1 VPLLGWQATALHLM
15 RDPVLHL
22 SRLRQRYGDVVA
34 LGREV
39 GSPVCV
45 FGPEYN
51 HQVLTDTGLFYCL
64 DVTDSTAPLR
74 MPRNTAASRLLTG
87 LTGMN
92 GVRHKQHR
100 RLLLPA
106 FHRERVELLADTIA
120 ACAERHVER
129 WHVGQQIDLRQE
141 MVELS
146 LSVAIEGLL
155 GLDAV
160 DQGQQVRHLLSL
172 WSKYGLSPRVML
184 FPWNLPGLPYRRF
197 VDHADRLEAALLAVI
212 ESKKAQ
218 GLAGSDALTM
228 LLQARD
234 EDDQPLSGDVLLGHL
249 TTLFTA
255 GHETTASALTWILF
269 LLSQH
274 PHILSALREE
284 IDAGGSGTTS
294 VLEQTRRRPLLTNVI
309 QEGLRMFPPGMW
321 LVRTCTAPCTFGP
334 YSLPAGT
341 HIVISPAVTHYQAD
355 IYERPHAFL
364 PRRWET
370 ISPSPYQYLP
380 FGNGPRRC
388 LGATFAMMEMQ
399 IVLPLILQR
408 FHPVVPPN
416 TRVDRGGSVLSLP
429 RGGLPVVLQSPEQ
442 AQRLPAPRLRGNIHD
457 LVELPEEGSAV

>member
-1 VPLLGWQATALHLM
+1 MQDPLLHL
-15 RDPVLHL
+15 L
-22 SRLRQRYGDVVA
+22 RLRQRYGDIVS

-51 HQVLTDTGLFYCL
+51 RQVLTDTGLFYCL

-74 MPRNTAASRLLTG
+74 MPRNTAAARLLTG

-92 GVRHKQHR
+92 GARHKQHR

-129 WHVGQQIDLRQE
+129 WRVGQQIDVRRE

-146 LSVAIEGLL
+146 LAVASEGLL
-155 GLDAV
+155 GLDPS
-160 DQGQQVRHLLSL
+160 DQEQQVRQLLAL
-172 WSKYGLSPRVML
+172 WSKYGLSPLVML
-184 FPWNLPGLPYRRF
+184 FPWSLPGLPYRRF
-197 VDHADRLEAALLAVI
+197 LALADRLESALQDVI
-212 ESKKAQ
+212 EKKREG
-218 GLAGSDALTM
+218 GLEGHDALTM

-234 EDDQPLSGDVLLGHL
+234 DADQPLGDDVLLGHL

-274 PHILSALREE
+274 PHILSDLYEE
-284 IDAGGSGTTS
+284 IDAGGQGARSR
-294 VLEQTRRRPLLTNVI
+294 LEQIRQRPLMTNVI

-321 LVRTCTAPCTFGP
+321 LVRTSTAPFTFGP
-334 YSLPAGT
+334 YAFPAGT
-341 HIVISPAVTHYQAD
+341 HIVISPAVTHYQAE
-355 IYERPHAFL
+355 IYERPHAFR
-364 PRRWET
+364 PQRWET
-370 ISPSPYQYLP
+370 IAPSPYEYLP

-388 LGATFAMMEMQ
+388 LGATFAMLELQ
-399 IVLPLILQR
+399 IVLPIILQR

-416 TRVDRGGSVLSLP
+416 ARVDRGGSVLSFPKGMLP
-429 RGGLPVVLQSPEQ
+429 MVLQPRERAQ
-442 AQRLPAPRLRGNIHD
+442 LWPAQRVRGNIHD
-457 LVELPEEGSAV
+457 LVELPERGSTT